1 LVDEFVGD
9 HVRRLQTVLDRLLL
23 CREDPKFADDP
34 RFGPSGELSGYV
46 TTEPGTRIIWYYGW
60 NADEAVFN
68 LDEARL
74 KDAMPSGDSGGFVD
88 EVFIG
93 PPRSLE
99 IDVPVLAV
107 FGDRDLSNCTPRR
120 ARRPTSFYPKSP
132 HFRVEVRK
140 KVAHALNLHRDARET
155 IDLIRRWL
163 DQHS

>member
-1 LVDEFVGD
+1 
-9 HVRRLQTVLDRLLL
+9 
-23 CREDPKFADDP
+23 
-34 RFGPSGELSGYV
+34 V

-107 FGDRDLSNCTPRR
+107 LGDRDLSNCAPRR

>member
-120 ARRPTSFYPKSP
+120 ARKPTPRPASIPRARTSGSKSGRRSRTP
-132 HFRVEVRK
+132 STSTVTP
-140 KVAHALNLHRDARET
+140 ARPPT
-155 IDLIRRWL
+155 
-163 DQHS
+163 

>member
-120 ARRPTSFYPKSP
+120 ARRPTPRPASTPRARTSGSKSGRRSRTP
-132 HFRVEVRK
+132 STSTVTP
-140 KVAHALNLHRDARET
+140 ARPPT
-155 IDLIRRWL
+155 
-163 DQHS
+163 